1 MDLKGFREDKGV
13 EDYYKS
19 SFDPS
24 IVGGPPEIFADLLE
38 DVWTSWT
45 YSDDQMGESILKWKE
60 IRKGESKTVGTVA
73 ATVTFYCVDNI
84 VIKVDEGTEER
95 WGVPINFKAE
105 KLIMLTYEERP
116 EDTIKLRYE
125 LEGFDEESCEIT
137 ALHYLDSE
145 GQENPFNYSG
155 FQELYDILD
164 IIVLATH
171 PSNRENVLKAVRRDG
186 CALELA
192 SDTFKADRELV
203 LEAVRNNGW
212 ALEYADD
219 SLKADREVV
228 LEAVKGK
235 AYALQHASDTLK
247 ADREVVLEAI
257 RDYDHGFGD
266 GEGALQYADESLG
279 ADREV
284 VLEAVMKGGYNLE
297 YASDSL
303 KADREF
309 VLEAIRN
316 GGELQYAS
324 EELQNDPEI
333 KKAAED

>member
-116 EDTIKLRYE
+116 DDTIKLRYAFE
-125 LEGFDEESCEIT
+125 GPSEGFCEVS
-137 ALHYLDSE
+137 ALYYLDSDE
-145 GQENPFNYSG
+145 QENPLNYSG

-257 RDYDHGFGD
+257 RDYDDGFGD

-284 VLEAVMKGGYNLE
+284 VLEAVKQNGYALE
-297 YASDSL
+297 
-303 KADREF
+303 
-309 VLEAIRN
+309 
-316 GGELQYAS
+316 YAS
-324 EELQNDPEI
+324 EELQNDPEL
-333 KKAAED
+333 KKLASDNSSDFF